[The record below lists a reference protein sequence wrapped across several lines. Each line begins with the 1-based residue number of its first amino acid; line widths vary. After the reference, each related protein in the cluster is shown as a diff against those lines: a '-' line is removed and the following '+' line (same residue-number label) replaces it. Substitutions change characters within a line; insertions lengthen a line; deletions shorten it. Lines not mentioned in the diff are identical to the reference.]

1 MSKSWQQRNKYDSD
15 ELLNPFASRSDDVGR
30 SVDDLNNM
38 SSDSL
43 LGTSMFPAKPPQRP
57 ASAARTRNRGYSLR
71 SAQFDHYLDTRD
83 NSINQTS
90 ESSQDIELK
99 SVANTYNPR
108 ISIVNDDDLED
119 FSHYIGDE
127 VNETFDDD
135 DSSRP
140 YSRKNSN
147 VRFHTLA
154 THESLLDIND
164 AHFDYLNSREAS
176 LSDEIS
182 RIKRLKAK
190 KNEKLAL
197 LKRLF
202 LLLTGR
208 RPELESVGGRRVP
221 ISIEVS
227 KTELP
232 FIKNKKGTSLLLD
245 ERNNKVYMDNLITSS
260 RYTLISFLPRQLY
273 AQFSKLANCYFMIV
287 AILQL
292 IPSWSTTGTTTTIIP
307 LSVFI
312 SISMAREGWD
322 DIKRHKLDKEE
333 NSKKVKVLKEY
344 QPEHNSKFESE
355 MRFSKSTT
363 SLSKIRPSGQSYDLS
378 FDDEI
383 NLESRAEEENSFQ
396 DEKLLRNLGVA
407 TIKTRWKDVR
417 VGDIIKL
424 DCDDWVPADIIILS
438 STNELG
444 EVFVETMALDG
455 ETNLKSKI
463 PNIELHKIA
472 NKAKNIFN
480 LSGTINSEDPNL
492 DLYNYEG
499 SLELPNI
506 NTQKLET
513 HALGPDNIIYRGSII
528 RNTDSCIGVV
538 VFTGEETKIRMN
550 AIKSPRVKAPKLQR
564 KINIIVLFMVFLVL
578 TMSLLSFLGE
588 KILYNRYHDRN
599 WYVAGEDAGAA
610 ATIVGYIIMF
620 NTLIPLSLY
629 VTMEIIK
636 AVQMCLLQ
644 WDIDMY
650 HLPSDTPAEARTA
663 TILEELGQVS
673 YIFSDKTGTLTD
685 NVMIFR
691 KFSVAGVP
699 WIHDIDKL
707 TEKEDHSDPND
718 LTDVFLHNED
728 RTGHLTTTGRPSMA
742 SLSTSRKRKPEKL
755 EKEIDHQDIK
765 SSFEFI
771 EYLQQH
777 PQSVFAQKATM
788 FLLSIALCHT
798 CLPRK
803 IVCERDSIDSIENI
817 ASNTGGD
824 INGGIGNRKDDGNE
838 EKIEYQA
845 ASPDELALVQAACD
859 MGFVVYDK
867 KLKKLTL
874 KTYPHGFE
882 NEPEFTE
889 YEILDIVDFT
899 SARKRMSVIVK
910 FPDGKIYL
918 FCKGADNV
926 IMERLSNA
934 EIAEVEKDAL
944 TRSVSERRKAESDLI
959 MRQRKS
965 FDQGKGR
972 RSPKLSMESLRASMN
987 VDNNNIDALLEDD
1000 EERIVR
1006 ETRKS
1011 FDVEKMRKYKLSKRQ
1026 YIPSPQLLNDD
1037 NFVIGR
1043 TLQHIEE
1050 FSSDG
1055 LRTLLYSYREINE
1068 NDYLKWSVKYAE
1080 AKASLVNRSDNIA
1093 KVGEEFERSLTLLGC
1108 TAIEDKLQ
1116 EGVPETIE
1124 RMRRA
1129 GIRMWMLTGDKR
1141 ETAINIGYS
1150 CRLIKDYSTVII
1162 LSNEM
1167 NSIEQL
1173 QSIITVTE
1181 IEINDD
1187 KIAHCVIVIDGAT
1200 LSEIENDKI
1209 IFQSFISLGIKADSV
1224 IVCRA
1229 SPSQKA
1235 NMVSS
1240 VRSIDK
1246 SKVTL
1251 AIGDGANDIAMIQ
1264 TADLGIGI
1272 TGKEGLQAART
1283 SDYSIAQFR
1292 YLTKLLLVHGRYN
1305 YIRTS
1310 RFVLGTFYKEILFYL
1325 SQMMYQRYTLFTGSS
1340 LYESWSLSMFNT
1352 LFTSLPV
1359 LCIGMFDKDLQESTL
1374 IAIPELY
1381 SKGVKNETFN
1391 FIALLEWIIEAGLQ
1405 STCLTFTV
1413 LNVFGISSTIDNTT
1427 YPVGVILFTVFIILI
1442 NTKLNILEMHNI
1454 TKLNVISWS
1463 VSIIG
1468 WALWCM
1474 LLVGLYKSK
1483 PNTIFYVSHGLFE
1496 EFGRDIRFWSMILVA
1511 VMMGIL
1517 ISLIMYV
1524 IIHSIKVT
1532 DSERFQIIE
1541 KDPKLRC
1548 KMELASFDI
1557 LKQRWTWLHDS
1568 QIKEEEEAEE
1578 EEGHGGNSFKFKK
1591 IINYATKF
1599 RDGPSEAVERR
1610 KRAGTMVN
1618 PYELPPDT
1626 PSIVVVNSNDQYVEE
1641 LLPSGEI
1648 VKVKKN
1654 EGLNSG
1660 FRGYRRF
1667 LRGGNGTINEED
1679 EDIDIDEI
1687 LRNRAIELEE

>member
-1 MSKSWQQRNKYDSD
+1 MSKPWQQKDKYGSS
-15 ELLNPFASRSDDVGR
+15 ELLNPFASRSDDAGS
-30 SVDDLNNM
+30 SVEDLTR

-43 LGTSMFPAKPPQRP
+43 LGKSNFTAKPPQRP
-57 ASAARTRNRGYSLR
+57 ASAVRTRNRGYSLR
-71 SAQFDHYLDTRD
+71 SVQFDHILETRD

-108 ISIVNDDDLED
+108 ISVVNDDDLED
-119 FSHYIGDE
+119 FSHYIA
-127 VNETFDDD
+127 NEINEDFEDDD
-135 DSSRP
+135 LTRP
-140 YSRKNSN
+140 YTGKSNN
-147 VRFHTLA
+147 VRFQTLA
-154 THESLLDIND
+154 THESLLDVND
-164 AHFDYLNSREAS
+164 VNSEYS
-176 LSDEIS
+176 S
-182 RIKRLKAK
+182 RYETKGLGESTRIQKLKAK
-190 KNEKLAL
+190 KKEKLAV

-208 RPELESVGGRRVP
+208 RPEPESVGGRRIP

-227 KTELP
+227 KTDLP
-232 FIKNKKGTSLLLD
+232 FTKNKKGIPFLID
-245 ERNNKVYMDNLITSS
+245 ERNNQPYMNNLITSS
-260 RYTLISFLPRQLY
+260 RYTLVSFLPRQLY

-307 LSVFI
+307 LSIFI
-312 SISMAREGWD
+312 SISMAREAWD

-333 NSKKVKVLKEY
+333 NSKRVKVLREY
-344 QPEHNSKFESE
+344 QPENNLRFESDLS
-355 MRFSKSTT
+355 FSKSTT
-363 SLSKIRPSGQSYDLS
+363 SLSKIRPSGQSYDLA
-378 FDDEI
+378 FEDELD
-383 NLESRAEEENSFQ
+383 LENRAMEENSFQ
-396 DEKLLRNLGVA
+396 DEKLLRNLGVS
-407 TIKTRWKDVR
+407 TVKTRWKDVR

-424 DCDDWVPADIIILS
+424 DCDEWVPADIIILS

-578 TMSLLSFLGE
+578 AMSLLSFLGQR
-588 KILYNRYHDRN
+588 ILYNKYNERN
-599 WYVAGEDAGAA
+599 WYIAGEDAGVA

-699 WIHDIDKL
+699 WIHDIDLL

-718 LTDVFLHNED
+718 LTDVFSHNED
-728 RTGHLTTTGRPSMA
+728 RTGHLTTAGRPSMA
-742 SLSTSRKRKPEKL
+742 SLSTSRKRKAEKS
-755 EKEIDHQDIK
+755 EKEFDHHNLK
-765 SSFEFI
+765 SSYEFI
-771 EYLQQH
+771 EYIQNN
-777 PQSVFAQKATM
+777 PQSVFAKKATM

-803 IVCERDSIDSIENI
+803 IVTERDSIGSIEN
-817 ASNTGGD
+817 ARDVDSNGSDSSGGADGTVGVAHGDD
-824 INGGIGNRKDDGNE
+824 IE

-867 KLKKLTL
+867 KMKKLTL
-874 KTYPHGFE
+874 KTYPRGFDG
-882 NEPEFTE
+882 EPEFTV
-889 YEILDIVDFT
+889 YEILDVVDFT

-910 FPDGKIYL
+910 FPDGSINL

-934 EIAEVEKDAL
+934 AIAEAEKSELA
-944 TRSVSERRKAESDLI
+944 RSVSERRKAESDLI

-965 FDQGKGR
+965 MEHAR
-972 RSPKLSMESLRASMN
+972 AHSPRLSLDSLGASMN
-987 VDNNNIDALLEDD
+987 IENNHIDAFLQD
-1000 EERIVR
+1000 EEGRIIR

-1011 FDVEKMRKYKLSKRQ
+1011 FDTENLRKYKLSKDQ
-1026 YIPSPQLLNDD
+1026 YIPPVQMLNDD

-1050 FSSDG
+1050 FSCDG
-1055 LRTLLYSYREINE
+1055 LRTLLYSYREIDIDE
-1068 NDYLKWSVKYAE
+1068 YEEWSIRYAN
-1080 AKASLVNRSDNIA
+1080 AKASLVNRAENIA
-1093 KVGEEFERSLTLLGC
+1093 NVGEEFEEKLTLLGC

-1150 CRLIKDYSTVII
+1150 CRLIKDYSSVII
-1162 LSNEM
+1162 LSKDTSNL
-1167 NSIEQL
+1167 EQL

-1181 IEINDD
+1181 IEINED
-1187 KIAHCVIVIDGAT
+1187 KIAHCVVVIDGAT
-1200 LSEIENDKI
+1200 LGEIENDESV
-1209 IFQSFISLGIKADSV
+1209 FQAFVSLGVKADSV

-1229 SPSQKA
+1229 SPAQKA
-1235 NMVSS
+1235 KMVGS
-1240 VRSIDK
+1240 VRLLDN

-1325 SQMMYQRYTLFTGSS
+1325 SQMMYQKYTLFTGSS

-1374 IAIPELY
+1374 VAIPELY
-1381 SKGVKNETFN
+1381 MRGVNNETFN
-1391 FIALLEWIIEAGLQ
+1391 FISLIEWVLEAGLQ

-1413 LNVFGISSTIDNTT
+1413 LNVFGLPATIDNTT

-1454 TKLNVISWS
+1454 TKLNLISWS
-1463 VSIIG
+1463 VSVIG

-1483 PNTIFYVSHGLFE
+1483 PNQIFYVAHGLFE
-1496 EFGRDIRFWSMILVA
+1496 EFGRDITFWSTILVA
-1511 VMMGIL
+1511 VIMGII

-1524 IIHSIKVT
+1524 VIHMFRVT
-1532 DSERFQIIE
+1532 ETEKFQILE
-1541 KDPKLRC
+1541 KDVKLRRR
-1548 KMELASFDI
+1548 MEFASFDV
-1557 LKQRWTWLHDS
+1557 LKQRWMWLHDS
-1568 QIKEEEEAEE
+1568 QKEDGDGDDDREGETRIKKA
-1578 EEGHGGNSFKFKK
+1578 
-1591 IINYATKF
+1591 INYATKL
-1599 RDGPSEAVERR
+1599 RNGPSEAVERR
-1610 KRAGTMVN
+1610 KRAGTMVS
-1618 PYELPPDT
+1618 PYELPPDA
-1626 PSIVVVNSNDQYVEE
+1626 PSIVVMSSNERYVEE

-1648 VKVKKN
+1648 VRVEKENGVA
-1654 EGLNSG
+1654 GRM
-1660 FRGYRRF
+1660 RGYRRF
-1667 LRGGNGTINEED
+1667 LRNSKVEED
-1679 EDIDIDEI
+1679 DINIDEI
-1687 LRNRAIELEE
+1687 LRSRAANLEE